1 MTSKMITLK
10 ILDGMFIAFAL
21 ALLLAIAGFPLDLLL
36 EPMEMSSREFEG
48 FALFVLFGLLWLIY
62 EIASSDSAP

>member
-1 MTSKMITLK
+1 MTSKMVALK
-10 ILDGMFIAFAL
+10 ILDGVFIAFAL
-21 ALLLAIAGFPLDLLL
+21 ILLLAIIGLPLDILLDL
-36 EPMEMSSREFEG
+36 TKMSSREFEG